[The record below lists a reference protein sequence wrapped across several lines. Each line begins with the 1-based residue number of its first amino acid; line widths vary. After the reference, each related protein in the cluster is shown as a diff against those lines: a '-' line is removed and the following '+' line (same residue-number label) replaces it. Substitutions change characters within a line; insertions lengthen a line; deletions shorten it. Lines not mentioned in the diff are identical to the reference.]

1 MSLGGSEILLLVI
14 LILIIWGIVILVR
27 KITK

>member
-1 MSLGGSEILLLVI
+1 MTLGGSEILLLVI
-14 LILIIWGIVILVR
+14 LILVIWGFVILVR

>member
-14 LILIIWGIVILVR
+14 LILVIWGFVILVR